1 VPPESKPGLDPG
13 LCHATALE
21 HDGVHSLAD
30 ALSPV
35 LIQAVRDT
43 PPEIGDN
50 ERTPHRRIAAAVLV
64 ASLVVLV
71 PVTAGDLSQQD
82 TRGSTSG

>member
-1 VPPESKPGLDPG
+1 MPS
-13 LCHATALE
+13 A
-21 HDGVHSLAD
+21 
-30 ALSPV
+30 PV

-82 TRGSTSG
+82 TPGEHERLT